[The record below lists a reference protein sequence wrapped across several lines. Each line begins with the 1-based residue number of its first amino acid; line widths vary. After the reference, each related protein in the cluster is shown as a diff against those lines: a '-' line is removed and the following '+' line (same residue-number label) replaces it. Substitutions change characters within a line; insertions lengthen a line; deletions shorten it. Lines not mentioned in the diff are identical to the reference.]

1 MWWDLYVDDHH
12 TIEDLGISM
21 GKAFKDAINALND
34 LELVKPIKDF
44 VKGGKYIIGICLG
57 MQVLYEKSFE
67 YGGLG
72 LIEG

>member
-1 MWWDLYVDDHH
+1 
-12 TIEDLGISM
+12 M